1 MKNIKLN
8 DIINYIVDLENKV
21 IILENENSMLK
32 HESKDDF
39 EFKERYEKILN
50 ALKDLIKQNV
60 LCYGIDRYDDYK
72 NYNDYLN
79 KIIDYNHD
87 RIPKNLSKEDMY
99 YICYDMFIP
108 SFEEFLAKVK
118 KEEQE
123 ENN

>member
-72 NYNDYLN
+72 NYDDYLN

-108 SFEEFLAKVK
+108 NFEEFLAKVK

-123 ENN
+123 EN